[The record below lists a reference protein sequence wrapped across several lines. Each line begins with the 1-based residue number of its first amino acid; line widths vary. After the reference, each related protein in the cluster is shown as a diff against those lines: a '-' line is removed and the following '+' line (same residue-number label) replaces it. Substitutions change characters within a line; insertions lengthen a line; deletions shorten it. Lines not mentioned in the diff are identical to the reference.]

1 VIGFAECDNQSWL
14 SARRVRTAPHQS
26 RSQDRHKQ
34 ALQLRAQ
41 ENSMRAAYAVTTIVL
56 AVVAGV
62 AVDPVRFG
70 ADDSDRSAALRQ
82 AIDDGPARNVVL
94 FIGDGMGDSEITAA
108 RNYAVGAAGR
118 LAMDALPLSG
128 AYTTYSVQELDPGL
142 PDYVTDSAA
151 SGTGWATGQKT
162 SNGRISTTARTDRD
176 LKTIL
181 EIARERGM
189 RTGNV
194 TTAELTDATPAVLAA
209 HVANRSCQGPADM
222 AACPQDRKSAGGKGS
237 IAEQMLAHDIDVL
250 MGGGAA
256 RFDQQTMEDGRSPI
270 QEALARG
277 YRVIGGAAGLPLTT
291 PGRKL
296 LGLFNAGNM
305 TTEWSGL
312 EALPYPSNVGR
323 PQVCKEDNRPV
334 GEPSLAEMTA
344 KAIELLDRPTGPGFF
359 LQVEGASIDKEDHNA
374 NPCGQIGET
383 IAFDRAVRIGMDFAR
398 AHRDTLVIVTAD
410 HGHTSQIVSMPTDL
424 DHPTGV
430 MSVLLTHD
438 QAPMTIAYGT
448 NLYHRPM
455 DHTGTQVRIAAMGPQ
470 AANVVGIRDQTDL
483 FRLMLRAIDGTSGG
497 QSSTR

>member
-1 VIGFAECDNQSWL
+1 MR
-14 SARRVRTAPHQS
+14 SAYVATAI
-26 RSQDRHKQ
+26 
-34 ALQLRAQ
+34 A
-41 ENSMRAAYAVTTIVL
+41 L
-56 AVVAGV
+56 AVCAG
-62 AVDPVRFG
+62 AALETIRSRAEDG
-70 ADDSDRSAALRQ
+70 DRSALLRQ
-82 AIDDGPARNVVL
+82 AIDDAPARNVLL

-108 RNYAVGAAGR
+108 RNYEVGAAGR
-118 LAMDALPLSG
+118 LAMDALPLTG
-128 AYTTYSVQELDPGL
+128 AYTTYSVHEMNPDL

-151 SGTGWATGQKT
+151 SGTGWATGHKT
-162 SNGRISTTARTDRD
+162 SNGRISTTAQTDRD

-181 EIARERGM
+181 EIARERNM

-222 AACPQDRKSAGGKGS
+222 AACPQDRKNAGGKGS

-256 RFDQQTMEDGRSPI
+256 RFDQQMMEDGRSPV

-277 YRVIGGAAGLPLTT
+277 YQVIGGAAGLPLAT

-296 LGLFNAGNM
+296 LGLFTPGNM

-312 EALPYPSNVGR
+312 EALPYPSNVAR
-323 PQVCKEDNRPV
+323 PQVCREDHRPG

-344 KAIELLDRPTGPGFF
+344 KAIELLDRPSGQGFF

-383 IAFDRAVRIGMDFAR
+383 VAFDRAIKIGMDFAR
-398 AHRDTLVIVTAD
+398 AHRDTLLIVTAD

-430 MSVLLTHD
+430 MSVLMTHD

-448 NLYHRPM
+448 NAYHRFM
-455 DHTGTQVRIAAMGPQ
+455 DHTGTQVRIGAMGPQ
-470 AANVVGIRDQTDL
+470 AANVVGITDQTDL
-483 FRLMLRAIDGTSGG
+483 FRLMLRAIDGRPEPE
-497 QSSTR
+497 SSTR